1 MNEATGNVAETTHA
15 SRLVELG
22 TLAFLAVIAKLAA
35 TALGPLQETVRIA
48 FALSDNDMAL
58 LQGPALALPMVLLA
72 VPIGVLI
79 DHTSRVRLLRILT
92 VLVAAGSGLTMV
104 AANFA
109 VMFAGRCLVGFSSST
124 LVIIGFSLLADWYP
138 PERRGRIKAILVLGQ
153 YVGASAAFALGG
165 KLLAIFSWSDG
176 WRWTLFWLTAP
187 ALALAI
193 CLLATMREPPR
204 TGVLIRKPPS
214 RELLVEL
221 WQYRWVVTPLTLG
234 IILAEIPIFAVLT
247 WAAPAFSRTHSL
259 SPGQVGAIMGTTL
272 LVGGIVGPLS
282 GGFLADICQRVGGP
296 RRTVLAISILA
307 LISAPMGLFPVV
319 PGTGAA
325 GVLICMFF
333 TIIAAAVNMAATLFT
348 IVIPNEL
355 RGLCLSVMTAGV
367 SLFGMM
373 LAPLAV
379 SILSGAIGGP
389 HMVSAALA
397 IVCVTGSLLC
407 AAVFGV
413 GRKFMSYARAL

>member
-1 MNEATGNVAETTHA
+1 
-15 SRLVELG
+15 
-22 TLAFLAVIAKLAA
+22 
-35 TALGPLQETVRIA
+35 
-48 FALSDNDMAL
+48 
-58 LQGPALALPMVLLA
+58 
-72 VPIGVLI
+72 
-79 DHTSRVRLLRILT
+79 
-92 VLVAAGSGLTMV
+92 
-104 AANFA
+104 
-109 VMFAGRCLVGFSSST
+109 
-124 LVIIGFSLLADWYP
+124 
-138 PERRGRIKAILVLGQ
+138 
-153 YVGASAAFALGG
+153 
-165 KLLAIFSWSDG
+165 
-176 WRWTLFWLTAP
+176 
-187 ALALAI
+187 
-193 CLLATMREPPR
+193 
-204 TGVLIRKPPS
+204 
-214 RELLVEL
+214 
-221 WQYRWVVTPLTLG
+221 
-234 IILAEIPIFAVLT
+234 
-247 WAAPAFSRTHSL
+247 
-259 SPGQVGAIMGTTL
+259 MGTTL

-307 LISAPMGLFPVV
+307 LVSAPMGLFSLV

-379 SILSGAIGGP
+379 SLLSGAIGGP

>member
-1 MNEATGNVAETTHA
+1 
-15 SRLVELG
+15 
-22 TLAFLAVIAKLAA
+22 
-35 TALGPLQETVRIA
+35 
-48 FALSDNDMAL
+48 
-58 LQGPALALPMVLLA
+58 MVLLA

-165 KLLAIFSWSDG
+165 KLLALFSWSDG
-176 WRWTLFWLTAP
+176 WRWSLFWLTGP

-234 IILAEIPIFAVLT
+234 IIFAEIPIFAVLT

-259 SPGQVGAIMGTTL
+259 SPGQVGAIMGATL
-272 LVGGIVGPLS
+272 LVGGILGPLS
-282 GGFLADICQRVGGP
+282 GGFLADICQRLGGP

-307 LISAPMGLFPVV
+307 LVSAPMGLFSLV
-319 PGTGAA
+319 PGAGAA
-325 GVLICMFF
+325 GVLICIFF
-333 TIIAAAVNMAATLFT
+333 TTIAAAVNMAATLFT

-379 SILSGAIGGP
+379 SLLSGAIGGP
-389 HMVSAALA
+389 QMVSAALA

-413 GRKFMSYARAL
+413 GRKFMSYAGAL